1 MADFNN
7 GRLALEHPGAL
18 LLASERARG
27 PASTRA
33 IVARVSPVPS
43 CRKPL
48 ALMADDS
55 LSE

>member
-7 GRLALEHPGAL
+7 GRRALEHPGAL